1 MELAYYPGCTLKTT
15 GVNFEKSA
23 LAVLEVFD
31 IEARE
36 LEDWYCCGVMP
47 SQTTDNLIQQLAP
60 LRTLIKTKESGS
72 DRLLTLCSMCYN
84 TLKRAQLFI
93 LNDEAKRD
101 TINSFMDREI
111 DFSGDE
117 VEVLHLLNI
126 LGEIGKERLSEAV
139 QKELN
144 SVKFAPYYGCLL
156 TKPKEISI
164 EENIENPALMEDTLG
179 AAGCEAVY
187 FPFKT
192 ECCASFQV
200 VNRRDIVKKRT
211 HTIVDSARKNGADLI
226 VTSCPLCQ
234 YNLDAV
240 QKDIQEDD
248 AGFQSVPVLY
258 FSQLLAFAYGISP
271 EIHDFSLHHID
282 PRPLLLEKGLME

>member
-15 GVNFEKSA
+15 GINFEKTA
-23 LAVLEVFD
+23 LALLDRLEVT
-31 IEARE
+31 AVE

-47 SQTTDNLIQQLAP
+47 SQTTDTLMHQLAP
-60 LRTLIKTKESGS
+60 LRTLIKTKEARY

-93 LNDEAKRD
+93 QHHDGNRD
-101 TINSFMDREI
+101 TINAFMDRES

-117 VEVLHLLNI
+117 VEVVHLLS
-126 LGEIGKERLSEAV
+126 LFEEIGIETMKQAV
-139 QKELN
+139 QTTVKDF
-144 SVKFAPYYGCLL
+144 KFAPYYGCLL

-164 EENIENPALMEDTLG
+164 AEPIESPTILETVMST
-179 AAGCEAVY
+179 AGFEPIY

-200 VNRRDIVKKRT
+200 VNRRDIVKTRT
-211 HTIVDSARKNGADLI
+211 RTIVTSAVKNGAEAI
-226 VTSCPLCQ
+226 VTSCPLCL

-240 QKDIQEDD
+240 QKDIQTED
-248 AGFQSVPVLY
+248 ASFHTIPVLY
-258 FSQLLAFAYGISP
+258 FTQLLMFACNLDP
-271 EIHDFSLHHID
+271 ALNDFSLHHID
-282 PRPLLLEKGLME
+282 PRPLLKEKGLL